1 MRLALLSPNPRRLF
15 LRLLATGLSLLAAGC
30 GTTTGTSGEET
41 YVPPARGMPVAWVK
55 GTRLGEDGIFQS
67 AHRGF
72 VSMVDLKPVADAV
85 DHSDEPLAVTP
96 GPHTLAVEYRY
107 SNLMS
112 RAYLPL
118 HARAGVTYQVMIEH
132 GREAT
137 EEGRLYSDFWL
148 VDTTTG
154 KPVTAIY
161 HRQVT
166 GGKKGTIFY
175 MNK

>member
-1 MRLALLSPNPRRLF
+1 MIDRLDGTRRSGDRDRVVVEAPLQ
-15 LRLLATGLSLLAAGC
+15 LR
-30 GTTTGTSGEET
+30 
-41 YVPPARGMPVAWVK
+41 ARGTPVAFVK

-67 AHRGF
+67 SHRGF

-85 DHSDEPLAVTP
+85 DHWDELLAVTP
-96 GPHTLAVEYRY
+96 GQHTIAVEYRY

-137 EEGRLYSDFWL
+137 EDGRLFSDIWL
-148 VDTTTG
+148 VDTATG

-166 GGKKGTIFY
+166 GGKKGTILY

>member
-1 MRLALLSPNPRRLF
+1 MRLAPLSPSPRRLC
-15 LRLLATGLSLLAAGC
+15 LHLLATGVILMAAGC
-30 GTTTGTSGEET
+30 GTTTGTAGEEA
-41 YVPPARGMPVAWVK
+41 YLPPGGGTPVAYVK

-67 AHRGF
+67 SHLGF

-85 DHSDEPLAVTP
+85 DHWDEPLAVTP
-96 GPHTLAVEYRY
+96 GPHTIAVEYRY

-118 HARAGVTYQVMIEH
+118 NARAGVTYQVMIEH

-137 EEGRLYSDFWL
+137 EDRRLFSDIWL
-148 VDTTTG
+148 VDSTTG
-154 KPVTAIY
+154 KSVTAIY